1 MAPSISRRNTTKRGT
16 RLLAVR
22 KCTWMLIS
30 NMGLVTTD
38 TWTLREGGVAEDAV
52 GVAEDVVVEVA
63 EMEAEM
69 VEMLLLGMTHPWKVE
84 DLEEVLVA
92 PLLTIL
98 ESHWRMILNF
108 RLC

>member
-30 NMGLVTTD
+30 NTGLVTTD

-52 GVAEDVVVEVA
+52 GVAGDVVVEVA

-69 VEMLLLGMTHPWKVE
+69 VETHLLGMTRPWKVE
-84 DLEEVLVA
+84 VLEVLVA

-98 ESHWRMILNF
+98 GSHWRMILNF
-108 RLC
+108 RVC